1 MEHTRVYIHQYP
13 HFNAVLFSGMIK
25 MNLRK
30 PNGKDIFLVNQ
41 KQFQKHI
48 DLKMVKRLF
57 G

>member
-1 MEHTRVYIHQYP
+1 MEHTRVYSHQYP

-48 DLKMVKRLF
+48 DLKMVSYRV
-57 G
+57 